1 MEDIELLELIKE
13 NNEEALENLIEKY
26 RSTII
31 GILLKYK
38 KDAYLIGLDIKDLY
52 QEGLIGL
59 FEAIKTYDE
68 QKDASF
74 KTYANLVIDRK
85 LLDLIKANKRLKHFT
100 LNNAVSLDSLLD
112 EEDDRN
118 LYDKLETDESTPISK
133 LIDEEDNELLKSSLT
148 DFELK
153 VYILKIEGKNNKEIA
168 SILDKNLR
176 SVENTIQRI
185 KIKFKEITNDNE

>member
-100 LNNAVSLDSLLD
+100 LNNAVSLDSILD

-176 SVENTIQRI
+176 SVENTVQRI

>member
-100 LNNAVSLDSLLD
+100 LNNAVSLDSILD

-185 KIKFKEITNDNE
+185 KIKFKEITNDT

>member
-100 LNNAVSLDSLLD
+100 LNNAVSLDSILD

-153 VYILKIEGKNNKEIA
+153 VYILKIEGKTNKEIA

>member
-59 FEAIKTYDE
+59 FESIKTYDE

-100 LNNAVSLDSLLD
+100 LNNAVSLDSILD

-153 VYILKIEGKNNKEIA
+153 VYILKIEGKTNKEIA

>member
-100 LNNAVSLDSLLD
+100 LNNAVSLDSILD